1 MVYLA
6 IESTDLDST
15 EVKLFSVDLSQRS
28 LTTSEKHSRYGFTY
42 LRFKDTVLSIHIFS
56 ESRPDGILYEFDT
69 TVVPEEESLSDT
81 DSVISSTDTESIWS
95 AVSDASS
102 APSEIG
108 RPPLYS
114 DVDARELPLH
124 FLLIESIDLRI
135 EALNFRIEEIKKQI
149 DNITPTVR
157 EKDDPGPHQLKLDF
171 QMSLINKDALI
182 KKEKPLRTE
191 PSSSI
196 GTPNTGD
203 ALPTN
208 STSHPNQSST
218 ADPVTSTISSLST
231 NPPSNEGQ
239 PPTINQ
245 PAPTQSSPTS
255 HAPPT
260 SQDASAKSASTNKS
274 PINRLPPAS
283 PLTTLHTQITS
294 QILLKNYNIYVITD
308 TLPDGSIYFTTAWKD
323 LRKEKK
329 RVAERRKKVQTGRS
343 RDLELRTLWWGGSRM
358 GRSVLKEV
366 FWGRRAWWAMGRDV
380 MGVLGGCMLGR
391 YVI

>member
-6 IESTDLDST
+6 IESTDPDST

-28 LTTSEKHSRYGFTY
+28 LATSEKDSRYGFTY
-42 LRFKDTVLSIHIFS
+42 LRFKNTVLSIHIFS
-56 ESRPDGILYEFDT
+56 ESRPDGIIYEFDT
-69 TVVPEEESLSDT
+69 TIVPEEESLSDT

-114 DVDARELPLH
+114 DVDARELPRH
-124 FLLIESIDLRI
+124 SQIIESIDLRI

-171 QMSLINKDALI
+171 QMSLIKKDTLI
-182 KKEKPLRTE
+182 KKEKPLTAE

-196 GTPNTGD
+196 GIPNTGD
-203 ALPTN
+203 NPPTN

-218 ADPVTSTISSLST
+218 MESVTSTISSSST
-231 NPPSNEGQ
+231 NPPLNEDQ
-239 PPTINQ
+239 SPTTDPP
-245 PAPTQSSPTS
+245 PPMQSTTTS

-260 SQDASAKSASTNKS
+260 NQDASTNSTSTKPS
-274 PINRLPPAS
+274 PKNRLPPAA
-283 PLTTLHTQITS
+283 PLTTLHAQITS
-294 QILLKNYNIYVITD
+294 QILLKNYSIYVITD
-308 TLPDGSIYFTTAWKD
+308 TLPDGSIYFTTAWND
-323 LRKEKK
+323 LGKEKT
-329 RVAERRKKVQTGRS
+329 RVAESRKMLKTRRA
-343 RDLELRTLWWGGSRM
+343 RDLELGTLWWGGSRM

-366 FWGRRAWWAMGRDV
+366 FWGRRAWWAIGRDV
-380 MGVLGGCMLGR
+380 VGVLGGCMLGR
-391 YVI
+391 